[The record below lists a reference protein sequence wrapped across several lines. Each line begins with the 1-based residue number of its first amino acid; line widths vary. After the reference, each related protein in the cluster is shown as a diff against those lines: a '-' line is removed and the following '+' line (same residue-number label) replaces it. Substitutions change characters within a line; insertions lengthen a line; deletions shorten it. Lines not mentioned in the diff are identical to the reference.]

1 MRKDLDL
8 LKSYEFPN
16 WPRIAYIKDQ
26 LGLADEDDE
35 LFWRQ
40 KSSQKWLF
48 AEDKNIGFFMLL

>member
-1 MRKDLDL
+1 LDL